1 MFYII
6 YIYDWCLGID
16 GCWWW
21 RDVEIFYNHRLSRV
35 FDVVQLYELHLFLLV
50 RGKLGNIEMDMHSL
64 TVYMN
69 IYIYIICSWSNML
82 FSHECYV
89 YLLIYLSIYM
99 PLYAHNLYIYMY
111 IIFPICACIKD
122 WLTWYQQFGVFK
134 NPAKQLQETAG
145 HSTAGQA
152 PGKRTHRTAK
162 KTKKPK
168 VSKWWKVKCLKVF
181 FVMWFCLV
189 FFG

>member
-1 MFYII
+1 MFGY
-6 YIYDWCLGID
+6 
-16 GCWWW
+16 WW
-21 RDVEIFYNHRLSRV
+21 
-35 FDVVQLYELHLFLLV
+35 LLV
-50 RGKLGNIEMDMHSL
+50 MERCWDFLQSPAVTGFWCSSIIRTALVSPSEGKAGKYWDGYALPYRIYE
-64 TVYMN
+64 
-69 IYIYIICSWSNML
+69 YIYIICSWSNML

-99 PLYAHNLYIYMY
+99 PLYAHNLYIYIHIYVY